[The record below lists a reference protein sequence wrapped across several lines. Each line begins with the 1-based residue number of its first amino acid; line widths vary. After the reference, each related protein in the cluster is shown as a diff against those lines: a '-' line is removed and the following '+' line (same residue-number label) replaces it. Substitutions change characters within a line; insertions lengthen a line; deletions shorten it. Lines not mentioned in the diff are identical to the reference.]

1 MRKMRGPWSFVSQ
14 EWGRVVE
21 GFSSAPVVLSPY
33 NPPYYNDLLVWFSTI
48 FRISLLFLH
57 KNDDVLMGNG
67 TLFCKASH
75 KSSIESRQ

>member
-1 MRKMRGPWSFVSQ
+1 MRGPWSFVSQ

-33 NPPYYNDLLVWFSTI
+33 NPPYYHDLLVWLSTI
-48 FRISLLFLH
+48 IRISLLFLH
-57 KNDDVLMGNG
+57 KNDNVLMGNG
-67 TLFCKASH
+67 ALFCKASH